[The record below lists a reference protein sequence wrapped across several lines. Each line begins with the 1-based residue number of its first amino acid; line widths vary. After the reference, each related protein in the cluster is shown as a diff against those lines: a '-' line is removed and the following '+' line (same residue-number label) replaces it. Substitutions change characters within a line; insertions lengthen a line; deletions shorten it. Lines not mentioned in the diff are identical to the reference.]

1 MELIKSVPDIVV
13 NNDFRVSTLSS
24 FEEDE
29 FKVILSTVEVVPQFV
44 RGFVCDMDLHFL
56 SFDSEKDIEDTYFSR
71 INDLVLVYIRRT
83 SEMASLTQFEY
94 VFYKD

>member
-1 MELIKSVPDIVV
+1 MEIIKSVPDIVV
-13 NNDFRVSTLSS
+13 NNDFRICTLSS

-29 FKVILSTVEVVPQFV
+29 FRVILSTVEIIPQFV

-56 SFDSEKDIEDTYFSR
+56 SLDSDKDIEDTYISQ

-83 SEMASLTQFEY
+83 SEMASPTQFEY